1 MVGRND
7 WLTTNGKRTYS
18 SPWSF
23 TSRTLD
29 ARLTELGR
37 SFENSES
44 LQSCAL
50 VCTFFKLHAESR
62 SAPFPSIRLGLLG
75 LGPYLTDPLA
85 ASVPKQISRIQ
96 GLCQFLE
103 ADTYLASCI
112 RSVVVSPDFWSYTRV
127 VSLLNQ
133 LCFQESWI
141 SCRVCNFIPSSST
154 VCAFQGPRCGYQ
166 RFPPLLVLVHSAS
179 VCPAFDVLVITALY
193 AFTTSKILDTT
204 SSIVISI
211 AEISSTACS
220 SDPNSLRYKRW
231 C

>member
-1 MVGRND
+1 MPHPLDHFCRRRAHTTRNRA
-7 WLTTNGKRTYS
+7 LVIRF
-18 SPWSF
+18 P
-23 TSRTLD
+23 
-29 ARLTELGR
+29 
-37 SFENSES
+37 ENSEDVS
-44 LQSCAL
+44 PSRLEGLPIS
-50 VCTFFKLHAESR
+50 ES
-62 SAPFPSIRLGLLG
+62 SI
-75 LGPYLTDPLA
+75 
-85 ASVPKQISRIQ
+85 S
-96 GLCQFLE
+96 
-103 ADTYLASCI
+103 DT
-112 RSVVVSPDFWSYTRV
+112 VSPDFWSYTRV
-127 VSLLNQ
+127 VLLLNQ

-179 VCPAFDVLVITALY
+179 VCPAFEVLVITALY
-193 AFTTSKILDTT
+193 AFTASKILDTT